1 MYTLALQSR
10 TKVSLWNLIPMEQ
23 QVITL
28 KNHLLPILTVFFS
41 PLYLT
46 KDNYLNGRE
55 VLRDELGLYFAQ

>member
-10 TKVSLWNLIPMEQ
+10 TKVSLWNLIPTEQ

-28 KNHLLPILTVFFS
+28 KSHLLLLLTIFFS

-46 KDNYLNGRE
+46 KGNYLNGRE